1 VNKTEVL
8 PFADSDREYP
18 VRGYFHI
25 PANAS
30 GDGLVITHGAG
41 SNCQSPLL
49 IALATSFSES
59 GMTVLRCDLNFRLL
73 RPNGPPPRGSA
84 ERDQQGLRSAI
95 ATMRLK
101 VPGRVFLGGH
111 SYGGRQASMLAASDA
126 TLVDALLLLSY
137 PLHPPKRPS
146 ELRTTHFPTLHTP
159 ALFVHGT
166 RDAFATNEEL
176 AAALKLIPART
187 ELLSIE
193 DAGHELM
200 TSRNRSYLLEAIP
213 AVFAAFSSGALP
225 TLSTAPNAAL

>member
-1 VNKTEVL
+1 
-8 PFADSDREYP
+8 
-18 VRGYFHI
+18 
-25 PANAS
+25 
-30 GDGLVITHGAG
+30 
-41 SNCQSPLL
+41 
-49 IALATSFSES
+49 
-59 GMTVLRCDLNFRLL
+59 
-73 RPNGPPPRGSA
+73 
-84 ERDQQGLRSAI
+84 
-95 ATMRLK
+95 
-101 VPGRVFLGGH
+101 
-111 SYGGRQASMLAASDA
+111 MLAASDA
-126 TLVDALLLLSY
+126 TLVDALLHLSY

-225 TLSTAPNAAL
+225 TLSIAPNAAL